1 MLSDIRFRLRALF
14 ARAVM
19 DRELDDEL
27 RFHLE
32 REAEKYQRA
41 GLPREEAMRQ
51 ARLAFGGIERIKS
64 DTRDARGIMI
74 IDSLRQDLRFA
85 WRGLMAR
92 PGFTAAIVLTL
103 GLGIG
108 ANAAMFGIIDRLMF
122 RPAPYLADPDHTHRV
137 YLRYQTALGERI
149 DRNIEYTRYA
159 DLERWTTSFD
169 RMAAF
174 GYRQVAIGTG
184 DDAREMTVAAVSAN
198 FFDFFSIR
206 PVLGRFFLREED
218 RTPTG
223 AHVAVLSHAFWQARF
238 GGARDVLGKSIVVG
252 DQTYIV
258 VGVAPAGFVGMI
270 ENRSPAAFLPITTVA
285 YARSKTYYSNYDW
298 SWLEILAHRKPRV
311 SMAAADA
318 DLSAG
323 FAGSWNAERELSPNV
338 PTIEMARPRA
348 QIAAIHMARGPQAG
362 REARVATW
370 VMGVAVIVLLVAC
383 ANVANLLLAR
393 AVQRRRE
400 IAVRLALGV
409 TRRRLFQ
416 QLLTESVLLAL
427 LGGVAGLLLAQWG
440 GQALRTAFLDGTE
453 GVAVILDPRT
463 LAFATLMTLAV
474 AVVVGLAPL
483 AHSAVQ
489 DVAGSLK
496 TATRE
501 GTYRRSALRTSLLVF
516 QGALSVVL
524 LVGAGLFVRSLS
536 NVTSRRLGYDVEPI
550 VFAEA
555 NMRGV
560 RLVDAEQ
567 NALNE
572 RLEQAARTLPGVVS
586 ASRVISVPFWSNE
599 GRGAPFVPGVDSTQK
614 LGRFLLQAGSP
625 SYFETTGTRIVR
637 GRPFTNQDRAGTP
650 RVLVVT
656 QNMADAL
663 WPGED
668 PIGKV
673 LRIGSDTTPFSTV
686 IGVAENMQGRLFQG
700 DVEFWYF
707 MPIAQYELFYSRSDP
722 SVFVRVRG
730 EAVDYQELLRRR
742 LQRELPGDAYVNV
755 QPLENLVAPQ
765 QQSWR
770 FGATMFVAFGGLTLV
785 LAAIGLYSVIAYAV
799 SQRTHELGVRIALGA
814 SVGNVVKLV
823 VSQGM
828 TFVVAGIVVGGGV
841 ALLAGRFL
849 EPLLYQQ
856 SARDPV
862 VYTAVAVTLLLVAAA
877 ATLRPALRATR
888 VDPTAALRAE

>member
-1 MLSDIRFRLRALF
+1 MLSDIRVRLRALF
-14 ARAVM
+14 ARTAM

-27 RFHLE
+27 RFHLDH
-32 REAEKYQRA
+32 EAEKYERA
-41 GLPREEAMRQ
+41 GVPREEAMRR
-51 ARLAFGGIERIKS
+51 ARLAFGGIERIK
-64 DTRDARGIMI
+64 DETRDTRGIMT

-85 WRGLMAR
+85 WRSLRSR

-108 ANAAMFGIIDRLMF
+108 ANAAMFGIVDRLMF

-137 YLRYQTALGERI
+137 YLRYQATLGERI
-149 DRNIEYTRYA
+149 DRNFEYTRYA
-159 DLERWTTSFD
+159 DLKRWTTSFA

-184 DDAREMTVAAVSAN
+184 DDAREMTVAAVSAE
-198 FFDFFSIR
+198 FFDFFSVR
-206 PVLGRFFLREED
+206 PALGRFFLPEED

-223 AHVAVLSHAFWQARF
+223 AHVAVLSHAFWQSRY
-238 GGARDVLGKSIVVG
+238 GGAPDVLGKSIVVG
-252 DQTYIV
+252 DQTYVV

-270 ENRSPAAFLPITTVA
+270 GNRSPATFLPITTVA
-285 YARSKTYYSNYDW
+285 YARTRTYFTNYDW
-298 SWLEILAHRKPRV
+298 AWLEALVHRRHDV
-311 SMAAADA
+311 SAAAANA
-318 DLSAG
+318 DLSAA
-323 FAGSWNAERELSPNV
+323 FARSWNAERELTPALRTV
-338 PTIEMARPRA
+338 EVARPRA
-348 QIAAIHMARGPQAG
+348 EAGPIHMARGPQAG
-362 REARVATW
+362 REAKVATW

-416 QLLTESVLLAL
+416 QLMTESVLLAL
-427 LGGVAGLLLAQWG
+427 LGGVAGVTFAQWG
-440 GQALRTAFLDGTE
+440 GQALRSTFLDTSDA
-453 GVAVILDPRT
+453 VAVILDLRT
-463 LAFATLMTLAV
+463 LAFAAVVTLAV
-474 AVVVGLAPL
+474 AVVTGLAPL
-483 AHSAVQ
+483 AHSAVR

-496 TATRE
+496 TGSRE
-501 GTYRRSALRTSLLVF
+501 GTYHRSALRTSLLVF

-555 NMRGV
+555 NMRST
-560 RLVDAEQ
+560 RLGNAEQ

-572 RLEQAARTLPGVVS
+572 RFEQAARSLPGALS
-586 ASRVISVPFWSNE
+586 ASLVVSVPFWSNE

-614 LGRFLLQAGSP
+614 LGHFLLQAGSP

-637 GRPFTNQDRAGTP
+637 GRPFTDQDRAGTP

-663 WPGED
+663 WPGQD

-673 LRIGSDTTPFSTV
+673 LRIGRDTTPFSTV

-700 DVEFWYF
+700 DAEFWYF
-707 MPIAQYELFYSRSDP
+707 MPIAQYEAFYGQSTP

-730 EAVDYQELLRRR
+730 EAADYQEPVRRR
-742 LQRELPGDAYVNV
+742 LQRELPGDAYVNA
-755 QPLENLVAPQ
+755 QPLENMVAPQ
-765 QQSWR
+765 QRSWR

-814 SVGNVVKLV
+814 SVGNVVQLIM
-823 VSQGM
+823 SQGM
-828 TFVVAGIVVGGGV
+828 VFAVAGIVLGGGV
-841 ALLAGRFL
+841 AFWAGRYV
-849 EPLLYQQ
+849 EPLLYEQ

-862 VYTAVAVTLLLVAAA
+862 VYGAVAVTLLVVAVA

-888 VDPTAALRAE
+888 VDPTVALRTE